1 MFTFFKAEFY
11 TLCKSKNE
19 AESFIGKINKF
30 SDIAFKRPYSGSTL
44 AEGGDTGRAIIWRY
58 SFLKRAEL
66 SVSVFQ
72 IWAELWIPF
81 EETCRSMVSSILRNY
96 E

>member
-19 AESFIGKINKF
+19 EESFIGKTNKF
-30 SDIAFKRPYSGSTL
+30 SDIAFKRPYSGGGYLSRS
-44 AEGGDTGRAIIWRY
+44 GDTGFLIWGY